1 MIKKIK
7 RKNIGSTFDSFLQE
21 EGILEECKQAAIK
34 SIIASQL
41 RAILQKEGVSQAEL
55 ARKMKTSKAAVNRL
69 LDPNNP
75 AITFNTLTKA
85 SLALNKEISIKIK

>member
-75 AITFNTLTKA
+75 AITFNTLTRA
-85 SLALNKEISIKIK
+85 SLALNKEVFIKIK